1 MEEKIYNY
9 LITNNIGKENLIKN
23 AELRKLFNIKSDK
36 SLRKIIQ
43 NIREDKNYY
52 LVIGSMSG
60 KTGNKTL
67 YAYWTPNTNTAYKVE
82 HYVMGTN
89 GSYPTTAKKVIKYR
103 QKLRKR
109 RDASADIVQMCFS

>member
-60 KTGNKTL
+60 KTGGYYICQTEEERDDTIENIRHRANQMHRTCHILEWKKD
-67 YAYWTPNTNTAYKVE
+67 KVVNDE
-82 HYVMGTN
+82 
-89 GSYPTTAKKVIKYR
+89 
-103 QKLRKR
+103 
-109 RDASADIVQMCFS
+109 